1 MYVFIINM
9 NNVYVLFKFNVSVF
23 EVFYV
28 DINFKMYKFV
38 VFDYGRGGGGLKIL
52 DFYSFLI

>member
-1 MYVFIINM
+1 MYVFIINT

-28 DINFKMYKFV
+28 DINFKMYKFAV
-38 VFDYGRGGGGLKIL
+38 LIMGGGVKN
-52 DFYSFLI
+52 FRFL